1 MTFQEV
7 WEVLSYPFVTRAL
20 IVGVMVS
27 LCASIL
33 GVILVLKRYS
43 LIGHGLSEVGFAALS
58 VALAFNLPPLYVSTP
73 LVIAASF
80 TQSPGALRISSQRSQ
95 ISSGRLMVSANSST
109 LLPCP
114 RLSAFQPPSPRWN
127 SASSIV
133 SAP

>member
-43 LIGHGLSEVGFAALS
+43 LIGQFSEHF
-58 VALAFNLPPLYVSTP
+58 Y
-73 LVIAASF
+73 
-80 TQSPGALRISSQRSQ
+80 
-95 ISSGRLMVSANSST
+95 
-109 LLPCP
+109 
-114 RLSAFQPPSPRWN
+114 
-127 SASSIV
+127 
-133 SAP
+133 